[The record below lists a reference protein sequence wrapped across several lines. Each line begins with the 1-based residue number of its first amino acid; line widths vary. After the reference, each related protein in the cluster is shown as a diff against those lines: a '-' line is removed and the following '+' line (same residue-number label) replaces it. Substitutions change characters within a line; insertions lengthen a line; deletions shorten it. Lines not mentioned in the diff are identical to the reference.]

1 METKKTKIETIII
14 SIFGGVDTVVYITT
28 PIFLSLLWIT
38 IFNLNN
44 YSTYFF
50 QVIGLLSTLFRAYKV
65 GWLKR

>member
-14 SIFGGVDTVVYITT
+14 SIFGGVDAVVYITT
-28 PIFLSLLWIT
+28 PLFLSLLWIS

-50 QVIGLLSTLFRAYKV
+50 QVIGLLSTLFRGYKV
-65 GWLKR
+65 GFLK